1 MAIGGDGVAGPAAQ
15 RLVMKEGKQG
25 LNSFVNVNNTIKMS
39 ALFPTLLQRRC
50 S

>member
-1 MAIGGDGVAGPAAQ
+1 MAIGGDGVAGAAAQ

-25 LNSFVNVNNTIKMS
+25 LNSFVTIKMS
-39 ALFPTLLQRRC
+39 ALFPTLLHQRC